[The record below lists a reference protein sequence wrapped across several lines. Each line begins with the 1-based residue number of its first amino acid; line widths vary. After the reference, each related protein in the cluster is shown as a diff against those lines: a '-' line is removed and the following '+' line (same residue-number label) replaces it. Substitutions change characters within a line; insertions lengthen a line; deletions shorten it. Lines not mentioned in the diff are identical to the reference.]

1 MKYAIPLFF
10 IALLSG
16 CVGVSPHSEPK
27 SVTDSEIGMYKFGIK
42 KGCTDQGIS
51 KGDDP
56 EKTKAFCQCAL
67 NVLETNLSHEQWQ
80 EATFAAQH
88 KQDKREA
95 QILGPYV
102 QQMRACRNGT

>member
-1 MKYAIPLFF
+1 MKLTPTLLFVT
-10 IALLSG
+10 LLSG
-16 CVGVSPHSEPK
+16 CVGVSSHSDPI
-27 SVTDSEIGMYKFGIK
+27 SVTDSEIGVYKFGIK

-67 NVLETNLSHEQWQ
+67 NVLESNLSHAQWQ

-95 QILGPYV
+95 KILGSHM
-102 QQMRACRNGT
+102 QQMKACGNGT